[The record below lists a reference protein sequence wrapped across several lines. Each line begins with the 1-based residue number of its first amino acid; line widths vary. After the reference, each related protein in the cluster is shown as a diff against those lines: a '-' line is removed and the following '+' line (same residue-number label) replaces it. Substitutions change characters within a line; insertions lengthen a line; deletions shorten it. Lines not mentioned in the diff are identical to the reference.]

1 MNKIIPIAVGVG
13 IVLGGGAWLATS
25 GSNSAATTTS
35 LSPVT
40 AAVAQDADIELAPA
54 FTLGQE
60 DAPVEII
67 EYASFTCPHCA
78 DWHDRSW
85 DNLKT
90 EYIDT
95 GMVKFTQREV
105 YFDKYGLW
113 AGLIAR
119 CGGESKYY
127 GISDMIFEGQK
138 DWIGDG
144 QEATILENLK
154 TIGKKA
160 GMEEAQLE
168 TCLNDQAAAQSMVA
182 AFQTYA
188 AEDEVQGTPTF
199 FINGERH
206 SNMTWEDM
214 KEIID
219 AELAG

>member
-1 MNKIIPIAVGVG
+1 MNKIIPLAVGVG

-25 GSNSAATTTS
+25 GGNTATSTSS

-40 AAVAQDADIELAPA
+40 AAVAQDADVELAPD
-54 FTLGQE
+54 FTLGE
-60 DAPVEII
+60 ADAPVEIV

-78 DWHDRSW
+78 DWHDRVW
-85 DNLKT
+85 ENLKT

-119 CGGESKYY
+119 CGGEEKYF
-127 GISDMIFEGQK
+127 GVSDMIFEGQK

-168 TCLNDQAAAQSMVA
+168 ACLNDQGAAQSMVA
-182 AFQTYA
+182 AFQTHA
-188 AEDEVQGTPTF
+188 AEDEVEGTPTF
-199 FINGERH
+199 FINGEKY
-206 SNMTWEDM
+206 SNMTWEDF
-214 KEIID
+214 KAAVDE
-219 AELAG
+219 ALEG